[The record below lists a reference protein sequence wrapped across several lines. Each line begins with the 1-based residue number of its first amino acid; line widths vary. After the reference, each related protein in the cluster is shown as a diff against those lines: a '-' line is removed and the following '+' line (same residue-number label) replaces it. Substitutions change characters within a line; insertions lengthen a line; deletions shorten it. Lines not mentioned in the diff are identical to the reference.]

1 MTYQQLNNVR
11 HTLVTHM
18 LKLLDLTNH
27 LGTVSGQLY
36 VIILRNLR
44 ICFVFKLLL
53 RLIFKKKKKGL
64 DSGYLSSDTCP
75 ATDFLCHFIQVTYPH
90 QASVFASHTKEAE
103 LSHHSKTQVALYK
116 PTRHQGNKNEYHSL
130 TSCSSLCNVNEID
143 HRQTHTQLSF
153 QTQESCLWRQLF
165 LELLES

>member
-11 HTLVTHM
+11 HILITHM

-27 LGTVSGQLY
+27 LGTVSRQLY

-44 ICFVFKLLL
+44 ICFVSKLLL
-53 RLIFKKKKKGL
+53 RLSFFFKKGL
-64 DSGYLSSDTCP
+64 DSVYLSSDTGP
-75 ATDFLCHFIQVTYPH
+75 ATDFLCDVMQVTYPH

-103 LSHHSKTQVALYK
+103 LSHHSKTQVVLYK
-116 PTRHQGNKNEYHSL
+116 PTRHHQGNKNEYQSL